1 MINKH
6 TGNYTYIY
14 IYYMLSS
21 NTGKT
26 FKEKMDQ
33 HKKLVEYNNKIDNL
47 IRLNGN
53 IIIQAKAKAKAKAKV
68 KSK

>member
-1 MINKH
+1 
-6 TGNYTYIY
+6 
-14 IYYMLSS
+14 MLSP

-26 FKEKMDQ
+26 FKEKMEE
-33 HKKLVEYNNKIDNL
+33 HKKLVEYNNKTDNL

-53 IIIQAKAKAKAKAKV
+53 IVIQDKAKAKAKV

>member
-1 MINKH
+1 
-6 TGNYTYIY
+6 
-14 IYYMLSS
+14 MLSS

-26 FKEKMDQ
+26 FKEKMEE
-33 HKKLVEYNNKIDNL
+33 HKKLVESNNKIDDL

>member
-1 MINKH
+1 M
-6 TGNYTYIY
+6 
-14 IYYMLSS
+14 SE
-21 NTGKT
+21 TGKT
-26 FKEKMDQ
+26 FKEKMDA
-33 HKKLVEYNNKIDNL
+33 HNKLVEHSNKIDAL

>member
-1 MINKH
+1 MNPHKLSGSIL
-6 TGNYTYIY
+6 
-14 IYYMLSS
+14 YMSD
-21 NTGKT
+21 TGKT